1 MLRDDQRTIL
11 AALFAEGRA
20 GDMESLLKPGAL
32 TEARRVEIYR
42 HNVMSNLAG
51 ALADIYPVT
60 ERIVGNAFF
69 HHAASAYARATPSI
83 SGDLNDFGGTWP
95 AFIESWPHAAEL
107 PYLPDVGRLEWA
119 MHRAFHAADVTPLDL
134 ARLAAVAEDDQGRLQ
149 FELHPSVSLIS
160 SPYPLSAIWRVNQPE
175 YLGDMAID
183 WDGGGEQLCVRREGY
198 AAVFD
203 VLDVPSM
210 RFLSALSCHAPLE
223 AAAGAALA
231 VDSNADLQA
240 MLIGFVQAGVIAGF
254 RV

>member
-11 AALFAEGRA
+11 AALLAEGRA
-20 GDMESLLKPGAL
+20 GGMESLIKSGAL

-60 ERIVGNAFF
+60 ERIVGEAFF
-69 HHAASAYARATPSI
+69 RHAASVYARATPSN
-83 SGDLNDFGGTWP
+83 SGDLNDFGGSWP

-119 MHRAFHAADVTPLDL
+119 MHRAFHAADVAPLDL
-134 ARLAAVAEDDQGRLQ
+134 SRLAAVAEADQGQLR
-149 FELHPSVSLIS
+149 FELHPAVSLIS
-160 SPYPLSAIWRVNQPE
+160 SPYPLSAIWRLNQPE
-175 YLGDMAID
+175 YTGDMAID
-183 WDGGGEQLCVRREGY
+183 WESEGEQLCVRREGY

-203 VLDVPSM
+203 VLDAPGM
-210 RFLSALSCHAPLE
+210 RFLSALSCHAPFE

-240 MLIGFVQAGVIAGF
+240 MLIGFVRVGVIAGF